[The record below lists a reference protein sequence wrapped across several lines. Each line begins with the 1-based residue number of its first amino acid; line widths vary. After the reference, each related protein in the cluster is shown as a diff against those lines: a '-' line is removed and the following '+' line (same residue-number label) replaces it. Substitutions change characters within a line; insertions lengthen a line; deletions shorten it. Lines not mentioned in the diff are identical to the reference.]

1 MREVTL
7 FNCIQPPKQCAQR
20 PKCMKLS
27 TGDADFT
34 VFAKHKGRIIIYTT
48 RTLQPAKHFLISKK
62 HNIHAST
69 TALFTLI
76 SPTWS
81 DFFFFYFLFVFRK
94 LHLSYS
100 QHIFSSFLLTSSQDK
115 FSNLL
120 RQTWLNLKQ
129 KRGLPVTQFS
139 QTSCEQ
145 LRKH

>member
-48 RTLQPAKHFLISKK
+48 RTLQPTKHFLISKK

-81 DFFFFYFLFVFRK
+81 DFFFISYLFLGNYIFHTASTFFRHSCS
-94 LHLSYS
+94 HL
-100 QHIFSSFLLTSSQDK
+100 
-115 FSNLL
+115 
-120 RQTWLNLKQ
+120 LK
-129 KRGLPVTQFS
+129 TNS
-139 QTSCEQ
+139 QTY
-145 LRKH
+145 LGRHD